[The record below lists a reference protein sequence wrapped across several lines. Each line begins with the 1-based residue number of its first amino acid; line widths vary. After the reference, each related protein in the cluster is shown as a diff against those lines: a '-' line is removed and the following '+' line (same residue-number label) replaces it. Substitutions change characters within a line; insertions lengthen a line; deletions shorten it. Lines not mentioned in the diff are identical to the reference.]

1 MAVGMSM
8 PVFASMLAFITYS
21 LTDHGLNPANIFSS
35 LALFNSLRIPLN
47 FLPLVIGQVIDANAS
62 VRRIQEFLL
71 AEEAQEDT
79 EWNYE
84 AKEAVVIKDADFTW
98 ERHPTRE
105 DEDGPPNKKGLPGKK
120 PKKEKKNHQENA
132 QSMEGSPPGSVSK
145 SFHCCCVRIKP
156 VTSSLTCSHAPRRLF
171 NSGVTRIIYVHFM
184 YPVASLSDSVAHSII
199 VFYDTS

>member
-21 LTDHGLNPANIFSS
+21 LTDHGLNPAPIFSS

-62 VRRIQEFLL
+62 VKRIQEFLL
-71 AEEAQEDT
+71 AEEAEEDT

-84 AKEAVVIKDADFTW
+84 AKEAVAIKDADFTW

-105 DEDGPPNKKGLPGKK
+105 DEDGPPGIKGPPAKKG
-120 PKKEKKNHQENA
+120 KKEKKEKIEQGKSV
-132 QSMEGSPPGSVSK
+132 QSVLSEGSGSTSGSVSK
-145 SFHCCCVRIKP
+145 SLSIRRGFVFPCTRKTMLCRLAELNAHPMASDTVR
-156 VTSSLTCSHAPRRLF
+156 PRIAV
-171 NSGVTRIIYVHFM
+171 SG
-184 YPVASLSDSVAHSII
+184 
-199 VFYDTS
+199 